1 MGNKEAK
8 FKKMYEEIDISGNGE
23 VGFNELAAFII
34 SDKVVEEL
42 KEFSDEDVS
51 AIEKEFNE
59 MDEADDDGKL
69 TFEEFM
75 EAMKKNKTISKLIL
89 KIADSNAMEKEMG
102 NKEAKFKKMYK
113 EIDISGNGEV
123 DFKELAAFII
133 SDKVVEELKEFSDED
148 FSAIEKELNE
158 IDGKL
163 TFEEFMEA
171 MKKNKTISKLILK
184 IADSNS

>member
-8 FKKMYEEIDISGNGE
+8 FKKMYE
-23 VGFNELAAFII
+23 
-34 SDKVVEEL
+34 
-42 KEFSDEDVS
+42 
-51 AIEKEFNE
+51 
-59 MDEADDDGKL
+59 
-69 TFEEFM
+69 
-75 EAMKKNKTISKLIL
+75 
-89 KIADSNAMEKEMG
+89 
-102 NKEAKFKKMYK
+102 

-133 SDKVVEELKEFSDED
+133 SDKVVEELKEFSNED
-148 FSAIEKELNE
+148 FSAIEKEFNE

>member
-42 KEFSDEDVS
+42 KEFSDEDIS

-89 KIADSNAMEKEMG
+89 KIADSNA
-102 NKEAKFKKMYK
+102 
-113 EIDISGNGEV
+113 
-123 DFKELAAFII
+123 
-133 SDKVVEELKEFSDED
+133 
-148 FSAIEKELNE
+148 
-158 IDGKL
+158 
-163 TFEEFMEA
+163 T
-171 MKKNKTISKLILK
+171 
-184 IADSNS
+184 

>member
-1 MGNKEAK
+1 
-8 FKKMYEEIDISGNGE
+8 MYEEIDISGNGE

-42 KEFSDEDVS
+42 KEYSDIDIS
-51 AIEKEFNE
+51 AIEKEF
-59 MDEADDDGKL
+59 
-69 TFEEFM
+69 
-75 EAMKKNKTISKLIL
+75 
-89 KIADSNAMEKEMG
+89 
-102 NKEAKFKKMYK
+102 
-113 EIDISGNGEV
+113 
-123 DFKELAAFII
+123 
-133 SDKVVEELKEFSDED
+133 
-148 FSAIEKELNE
+148 NE

>member
-42 KEFSDEDVS
+42 KEFSDED
-51 AIEKEFNE
+51 F
-59 MDEADDDGKL
+59 L
-69 TFEEFM
+69 
-75 EAMKKNKTISKLIL
+75 
-89 KIADSNAMEKEMG
+89 
-102 NKEAKFKKMYK
+102 
-113 EIDISGNGEV
+113 
-123 DFKELAAFII
+123 
-133 SDKVVEELKEFSDED
+133 
-148 FSAIEKELNE
+148 AIEKELNE

-171 MKKNKTISKLILK
+171 MKKNETISKLILK
-184 IADSNS
+184 IADSNTT